1 MPATLLFTQRNAPQR
16 RSRFPSATPAQWNAG
31 RSDAT
36 VGVMSQDAPTRQL
49 AAGYTP
55 AEALALLSLYIEWGA
70 DEAIEATPQ
79 SRLGTTLRPTADL
92 RVETPRTSL
101 APVAAEPPRQLAEAP
116 VRAPYLASTPAAPGR
131 SLGPQDQAAIE
142 SAREAAAAA
151 PDLAALRAALERF
164 DGIGLR
170 RTATNLVFAD
180 GNPAARVMLVGEAP
194 GADEDRLGLPFVGVS
209 GQLLDRMM
217 AAIGLDRTSFYI
229 TNVCFWRPPG
239 NRKPT
244 DTELAAQ
251 KPFVER
257 HIELVAPRILVL
269 VGAAS
274 AQGMLQTTEGITRLR
289 GRWFE
294 YQAAGLA
301 SPIPTLP
308 IFHPAYLLRQPA
320 QKRETWRDLLKLKSR
335 LT

>member
-1 MPATLLFTQRNAPQR
+1 
-16 RSRFPSATPAQWNAG
+16 
-31 RSDAT
+31 
-36 VGVMSQDAPTRQL
+36 MSQDAPIRQL
-49 AAGYTP
+49 AEHYAP
-55 AEALALLSLYIEWGA
+55 AEALALLKLYIDWGA

-79 SRLGTTLRPTADL
+79 SRLGTTAQPARNGAETRP
-92 RVETPRTSL
+92 V
-101 APVAAEPPRQLAEAP
+101 PVAPKQEAPRQLAEAP
-116 VRAPYLASTPAAPGR
+116 AHPAYSPAYAPSPAPAR
-131 SLGPQDQAAIE
+131 TLGPVDQAAVT
-142 SAREAAAAA
+142 SAREAAGAA
-151 PDLAALRAALERF
+151 PDLAALRAALESF
-164 DGIGLR
+164 DGIALR

-217 AAIGLDRTSFYI
+217 AAIGLDRTTFYI

-244 DTELAAQ
+244 DAELAAQ

-257 HIELVAPRILVL
+257 HIELIAPKVLVL
-269 VGAAS
+269 VGAAA
-274 AQGMLQTTEGITRLR
+274 AQGLLQTTEGITRLR

-294 YQAAGLA
+294 YRSPGLPG
-301 SPIPTLP
+301 PIPTLP

-320 QKRETWRDLLKLKSR
+320 QKRETWRDLLKLKAR
-335 LT
+335 LD

>member
-1 MPATLLFTQRNAPQR
+1 
-16 RSRFPSATPAQWNAG
+16 
-31 RSDAT
+31 
-36 VGVMSQDAPTRQL
+36 MSQDGLTKQL
-49 AAGYTP
+49 ADGGTP
-55 AEALALLSLYIEWGA
+55 PDAQRDALALLKLYIEWGV
-70 DEAIEATPQ
+70 DEAIEPTPQ
-79 SRLGTTLRPTADL
+79 SRLGTTARGLA
-92 RVETPRTSL
+92 ETPRSAAV
-101 APVAAEPPRQLAEAP
+101 APARPEPPRQLAEAP
-116 VRAPYLASTPAAPGR
+116 AARPAYTPAPAAAPAR
-131 SLGPQDQAAIE
+131 ALGPVDQAAVT
-142 SAREAAAAA
+142 SAREAASAA

-164 DGIGLR
+164 DGIALR

-217 AAIGLDRTSFYI
+217 AAIGLDRTTFYI

-244 DTELAAQ
+244 DAELAAQ

-257 HIELVAPRILVL
+257 HIELVAPQILVL

-274 AQGMLQTTEGITRLR
+274 AQGLLQTTEGITRLR

-294 YQAAGLA
+294 YRTPGLA
-301 SPIPTLP
+301 APIPTLP

-335 LT
+335 FSASLIEPFSHKVIPN